1 MRRAMADAEV
11 GDDVFGDDPTVNR
24 LERSVAERLDK
35 EAALFVTSGTQANLC
50 ALLAHCGRGDEY
62 IAGEAAHAYRWE
74 AGGGAVAGG
83 IQPQT
88 VPMLADGLPDPGA
101 IEAAVKPDDPHFA
114 RTRLLCLE
122 NTKDGCVQSVERM
135 SEATS
140 VGAANGLALHLD
152 GARMWNAAVELGVS
166 GAELAEQFDTVS
178 MCLSKGLG
186 APAGSLLCGP
196 QRLIAE
202 ARRWRKLLG
211 GAMRQS
217 GVLAAAG
224 LYALE
229 HNVERLADDHA
240 NAAALAEGLD
250 RIDGVEVVGVATN
263 MVFIELDGHAAGL
276 RRQLEDRGVLT
287 LIDSARRRSVSRLV
301 THLDVTSDD
310 IATVVDHFNA
320 LLSYPGAPL
329 PDPSRSEERNR

>member
-24 LERSVAERLDK
+24 LERSVAERLGK

-62 IAGEAAHAYRWE
+62 IAGDTAHAYRWE
-74 AGGGAVAGG
+74 AGGGAVVGG
-83 IQPQT
+83 IWPQT
-88 VPMLADGLPDPGA
+88 VPMLVDGLPDPGA

-196 QRLIAE
+196 QKLIAE

-240 NAAALAEGLD
+240 NAAALAEGLG

-310 IATVVDHFNA
+310 IATVVAHFA
-320 LLSYPGAPL
+320 AILG
-329 PDPSRSEERNR
+329 